1 MPWEIRLNP
10 VIRAV
15 VGILRRDGRVLV
27 AQRPE
32 GKPYSGYWEFPGGKI
47 EKNETGRD
55 ALVRELHEELGI
67 SVLSAQPWFE
77 HHHAYPHK
85 NVYLEMWLVQDFA
98 GEPQSKE
105 NQALRWAT
113 LSEILQLRLLEGNW
127 PIIDKIKTLFNEPV

>member
-1 MPWEIRLNP
+1 MNP
-10 VIRAV
+10 TIRAV
-15 VGILRRDGRVLV
+15 VGIIRRDGRVLV
-27 AQRPE
+27 AQRPA

-67 SVLSAQPWFE
+67 SVLMAQPWFE
-77 HHHAYPHK
+77 HHHAYPDK

-98 GEPQSKE
+98 GEPQSQE

-113 LSEILQLRLLEGNW
+113 LTDILELQLLEGNL
-127 PIIDKIKTLFNEPV
+127 PILDRIKTLF